1 MDSERVKIGSN
12 GRFVIPAAFR
22 KALGVGEGDEL
33 LVRVVDDEL
42 RVSTT
47 KAAISQAQER
57 VRRYVPADTQL
68 VDELI
73 RERRRAAEQE

>member
-12 GRFVIPAAFR
+12 GRFVIPAVFR
-22 KALGVGEGDEL
+22 KALGVREGDEL

-42 RVSTT
+42 RVSTA
-47 KAAISQAQER
+47 KAAINQAQAR